1 MLLTKSGGFLG
12 PIANIL
18 GYLMDAI
25 FSFCKMLSLPNIGLC
40 IILFTLI
47 IYLLLMPL
55 TVKQQKFSKLSAR
68 MNPELQKIRKKY
80 ENKQQDQAAMMK
92 MNEETKEVYAK
103 YGVSPMGSCMQLLI
117 QMPIIFALYRVIY
130 NIPAYVQSVRGYY
143 ETVISHLPSGYQTQ
157 QAFTQLDLGAGSA
170 IGVIW
175 MMLLGAAIA
184 IYNMKTKRFD
194 EL

>member
-103 YGVSPMGSCMQLLI
+103 YGVSPMGSCLQLLI
-117 QMPIIFALYRVIY
+117 QMPILFALYRVIW
-130 NIPAYVQSVRGYY
+130 NIPAYVEGVKNAFLPLAEKILSISGSQAYLAEFAKKNNVNFDKLGY
-143 ETVISHLPSGYQTQ
+143 TADTIIDCL
-157 QAFTQLDLGAGSA
+157 
-170 IGVIW
+170 
-175 MMLLGAAIA
+175 
-184 IYNMKTKRFD
+184 
-194 EL
+194 